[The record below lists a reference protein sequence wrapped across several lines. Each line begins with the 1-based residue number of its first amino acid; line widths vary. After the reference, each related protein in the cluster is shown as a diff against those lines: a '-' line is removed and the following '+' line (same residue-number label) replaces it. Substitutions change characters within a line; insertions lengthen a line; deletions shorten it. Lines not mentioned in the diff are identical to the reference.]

1 MNWPEGGKKKKI
13 NFSNLKESGWIGFFQ
28 SFDAKL
34 DEGRRVLEV
43 GRAGG
48 HLFPQAAQLQ
58 VAFPAGEIHQ
68 GFFSAA

>member
-1 MNWPEGGKKKKI
+1 
-13 NFSNLKESGWIGFFQ
+13 
-28 SFDAKL
+28 L